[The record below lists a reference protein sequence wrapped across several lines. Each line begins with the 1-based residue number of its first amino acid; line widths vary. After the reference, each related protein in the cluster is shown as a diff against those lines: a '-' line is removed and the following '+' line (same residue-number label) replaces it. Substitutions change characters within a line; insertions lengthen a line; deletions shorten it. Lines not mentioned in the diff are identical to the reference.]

1 MANKKITS
9 EEVFDPNLFATV
21 IKAAA
26 ALRKVLEE
34 NLTTLKDISKTQA
47 FNSGDDIKKYNDVV
61 SQTTTNVK
69 AFEMAQKDADEATE
83 QFNKEVENSIENQK
97 KVKKIIDDVNGS
109 LDDNIARQTQNK
121 TLLADI
127 KKRQN
132 LLNKEYQRGQISL
145 SKYNRATTKNN
156 KEIAQLTVANSKLG
170 FAIKAQVKQ
179 GQEAE
184 SSFNAQAQR
193 LGQLKAAY
201 RNLTEAERENV
212 DVGGKLLTELKKLDK
227 QVKDNDASIGNFQR
241 NVGNYKDGIGQS
253 IESTNLFGISL
264 GQLTTP
270 VGAVTAGLT
279 ALAGLY
285 ATSTAGSYDLA
296 TATNTLGSA
305 FNTAGNK
312 FAKLLKADGKGG
324 GVLSDL
330 ATALSIGLFGIETS
344 MSATGVSAAQNA
356 LAELEVIEIESD
368 RVAKKQLQDSEK
380 LRQIRDDETLSIDER
395 RAANEKLLTVIN
407 KREKEQ
413 VEFQEKRLKNLEILL
428 FADKDNLEL
437 QKEVKRVEFEIAD
450 IQEEN
455 EGFRSEALI
464 NRNTLNR
471 EEIALAKTKLA
482 LEKAAAADAKKVRDS
497 LLQEENVEDDPFTL
511 DFDKESK
518 AMAKADQ
525 ERAKSK
531 KKADEEA
538 KKAAEKAAQDQI
550 DADLKAADEQR
561 KIAEQLAKDKEALRK
576 EQIGQVENVL
586 GQVGEARDRAD
597 DQEQNKLERKAERTT
612 QNIEIQAQ
620 LAAQGLDNTLA
631 ESQKKQAE
639 IELEQQELAEKQEK
653 RQKRQVFYESVLAAL
668 KEGGNPIEAVGKA
681 LAAQAAINIVAG
693 SFYEGT
699 DRVGDDAKANLK
711 GNGFDNTLVAVT
723 QEERILGH
731 KDSLRIRNKLGNISN
746 KDLVDLAL
754 NNQGGVSVASLND
767 QNIVSGLEKVT
778 TAVEGIQFHLNIDPN
793 GNISKEEHRRGLRK
807 VLRAAKR
814 RPRLNG

>member
-47 FNSGDDIKKYNDVV
+47 FNSGEDIKKYNDVV

-109 LDDNIARQTQNK
+109 LDANIARQTKNK

-312 FAKLLKADGKGG
+312 FAKLLGADGKGG

-330 ATALSIGLFGIETS
+330 ATALSIGFFGIETAI
-344 MSATGVSAAQNA
+344 SATSVSAAQNA
-356 LAELEVIEIESD
+356 LAKLEVIEIESD
-368 RVAKKQLQDSEK
+368 RIAKKQLQAAEK
-380 LRQIRDDETLSIDER
+380 LRQTRDDETKSIETR
-395 RAANEKLLTVIN
+395 RAANETLLQVIN
-407 KREKEQ
+407 IRESKQ
-413 VEFQEKRLKNLEILL
+413 VAFQNKRLKNLRLIL
-428 FADKDNLEL
+428 ANDKDNLEL
-437 QKEVKRVEFEIAD
+437 QKAVKLVEFEIAD
-450 IQEEN
+450 KQEEN

-471 EEIALAKTKLA
+471 EEIALAKAKLA
-482 LEKAAAADAKKVRDS
+482 LEKAAAAKAEKELLSSRPDNIERIRSKTTLDILKQTDEALEESRKENEKEDRAYFKLWANRKK
-497 LLQEENVEDDPFTL
+497 EENKIYLATEKKKTKDAQEA
-511 DFDKESK
+511 DKE
-518 AMAKADQ
+518 
-525 ERAKSK
+525 R
-531 KKADEEA
+531 EE
-538 KKAAEKAAQDQI
+538 
-550 DADLKAADEQR
+550 
-561 KIAEQLAKDKEALRK
+561 LRK

>member
-109 LDDNIARQTQNK
+109 LDANIARQTKNK

-212 DVGGKLLTELKKLDK
+212 DVGGKLLTELKKLDE

-312 FAKLLKADGKGG
+312 FAKLLGADGKGG

-330 ATALSIGLFGIETS
+330 ATALSIGFFGIETAI
-344 MSATGVSAAQNA
+344 SATSVSAAQNA
-356 LAELEVIEIESD
+356 LAKLEVIEIESD
-368 RVAKKQLQDSEK
+368 RIAKKQLQAAEK
-380 LRQIRDDETLSIDER
+380 LRQTRDDETKSIETR
-395 RAANEKLLTVIN
+395 RAANETLLQVIN
-407 KREKEQ
+407 IRESKQ
-413 VEFQEKRLKNLEILL
+413 VAFQNKRLKNLRLIL
-428 FADKDNLEL
+428 ANDKDNLEL
-437 QKEVKRVEFEIAD
+437 QKAVKLVEFEIAD
-450 IQEEN
+450 KQEEN

-471 EEIALAKTKLA
+471 EEIALAKAKLA
-482 LEKAAAADAKKVRDS
+482 LEKAAAAKAEKELLSSRPDNIERIRSKTTLDILKQTDEALEESRKENEKEDRAYFKLWANRKK
-497 LLQEENVEDDPFTL
+497 EENKIYLATEKKKTKDAQEA
-511 DFDKESK
+511 DKE
-518 AMAKADQ
+518 
-525 ERAKSK
+525 R
-531 KKADEEA
+531 
-538 KKAAEKAAQDQI
+538 
-550 DADLKAADEQR
+550 
-561 KIAEQLAKDKEALRK
+561 EALRK

-653 RQKRQVFYESVLAAL
+653 RQRRQVFYESVLAAL

-681 LAAQAAINIVAG
+681 LAAQAAINLVAG